1 MKEDNWKELVKYS
14 QELDIPP
21 IVLSHY
27 EIPPSVVK
35 YLPEDFVRA
44 QKVIPLA
51 EFCSVL
57 TVAISPKA
65 NILNLLD
72 SIKTLTGC
80 EVQPVLSTE
89 EEIIRALDRYYT
101 NKKRKEEVI
110 EEKEEEISIDDIIKE
125 EGWEEIKEEAERV
138 EVSFS
143 SEEKFDIEE
152 AKKLAKHEKIINM
165 VNAIITE
172 ALKRR
177 TSDIH
182 IEPFS
187 GEVRL
192 RYRID
197 GMLQEI
203 NKIEKKY
210 EQALV
215 ARLKLMSKMDI
226 TLRKIPQDGRFTVT
240 FQGEDIDCRV
250 SSLPTHFGEKVVI
263 RLLHRMG
270 VELNIE
276 KLGFS
281 ENVLEV
287 LREIIKFSH
296 GVFLLTGPT
305 GSGKTTT
312 LYSLLN
318 FLNTPHRNILTVE
331 DPVEYK
337 LYGIT
342 QINVKPEIGL
352 TFAHILRSLLRQA
365 PDIIMIGEIRDLET
379 AQIALK
385 AALTGSFILSTLHT
399 NDAPSAISRLKD
411 MGIEKYLISSAL
423 LGAAAQRLCRKICS
437 RCREKV
443 KIEAR
448 NICELNLQ
456 KDYVYRG
463 KGCNSCGF
471 TGYRGRVPISEILA
485 IDLEIKEMILKEVS
499 LDEIR
504 EYARKTLG
512 FLTLKEDG
520 ISKIEKGITTPEEV
534 LRVAL

>member
-1 MKEDNWKELVKYS
+1 MKEDNWKELIEYS
-14 QELDIPP
+14 QQLDIPP
-21 IVLSHY
+21 LVLSHY
-27 EIPPSVVK
+27 DIPSSVIG
-35 YLPEDFVRA
+35 YLPEDFVRV

-80 EVQPVLSTE
+80 EVQPVFSTE
-89 EEIIRALDRYYT
+89 EEIMKAIDKYYIQ
-101 NKKRKEEVI
+101 KKEEEKV
-110 EEKEEEISIDDIIKE
+110 EERKEEISIEDVVKE
-125 EGWEEIKEEAERV
+125 EGWKEIEERV
-138 EVSFS
+138 KEIEVSFS
-143 SEEKFDIEE
+143 GEEKFDIEE
-152 AKKLAKHEKIINM
+152 AKKLARHEKIINM
-165 VNAIITE
+165 VNIIITE

-177 TSDIH
+177 ASDIH

-226 TLRKIPQDGRFTVT
+226 TLRRVPQDGRFTVT

-250 SSLPTHFGEKVVI
+250 SSLPTHFGEKIVI

-287 LREIIKFSH
+287 LREILKFSH

-423 LGAAAQRLCRKICS
+423 IGVAAQRLCRKICS
-437 RCREKV
+437 RCREKI
-443 KIEAR
+443 KIDPR
-448 NICELNLQ
+448 TISELNLQ

-463 KGCNSCGF
+463 RGCNDCSF

-485 IDLEIKEMILKEVS
+485 VDLEIKEMILKEIS

-504 EYARKTLG
+504 EYAKKELG

-520 ISKIEKGITTPEEV
+520 INKIEKGITTPEEV